1 MDYFVH
7 KQSVVRR
14 IWGNSDTILFVFG
27 GAAAEF
33 ALNKAVDWLYYT
45 GKLPADPL
53 GRLFSTVTY
62 ARKIVFASTTD
73 AHKAIDQITGIHQA
87 IEKSRG
93 YSIPAWA
100 YRDVLYML
108 IHYSIASFELLE
120 RKMIPEEKEELYSV
134 FYRMGI
140 RMQLEDIPPDFEA
153 WRNSREQHLQ
163 ANLAYTKYTADLF
176 LQYKKHLGGF
186 RYFILKESQKLV
198 IPVTV
203 KKLLQLRSFSW
214 ASSLLFFYKLSKK
227 VKLENA
233 VKFFLLPAKY
243 REQIKALNQD
253 PSL

>member
-7 KQSVVRR
+7 KQSVVRK

-73 AHKAIDQITGIHQA
+73 AYKAIDQITVIHQA

-120 RKMIPEEKEELYSV
+120 RKMTFAEKEELYDV
-134 FYRMGI
+134 FYRMGV
-140 RMQLEDIPPDFEA
+140 RMQLEDIPPDFKT
-153 WRNSREQHLQ
+153 WLSSREKHLQ
-163 ANLAYTKYTADLF
+163 ENLAYSKLTADLF

-198 IPVTV
+198 VPFTV
-203 KKLLQLRSFSW
+203 KQLLQLRSFSW
-214 ASSLLFFYKLSKK
+214 ARPLLSFYKISKK
-227 VKLENA
+227 VKLENV
-233 VKFFLLPAKY
+233 VKFFLLPSQY
-243 REQIKALNQD
+243 REQIKDLNQE